1 MNEHL
6 KYRKSVLDVISPSF
20 CAAKWLNAS
29 IWLNSGGTTS
39 CHHPPKQRIP
49 LDELSDNFTAIHN
62 TTHKKK
68 MRDLMLKGIRPT
80 ECEYCWKIEDMGKD
94 HISDRV
100 HKSIIYKQEDI
111 DKISTSNPNEN
122 VNLRTLE
129 ISFSRVC
136 NLACSYCNADYSTTW
151 AKDIIKNGP
160 YKDLQTYGASIF
172 ALDGSK
178 EDLYDSE
185 ENNPYIK
192 AFWQWW
198 HNGLKESLE
207 EIRITGGEPTMSP
220 QTWKLIDYLIEEDI
234 DMRFAINSN
243 LMGKPEIID
252 KLIEKSKGLKDF
264 HLYTS
269 MEATGE
275 QADYIRD
282 GVKYDTWLNNLTKF
296 MEEGNWSKTYIMMTI
311 NALCLFSITDFMD
324 DMIKL
329 KERFGG
335 YPYLSLNILRF
346 PAFQSSL
353 CLPKE
358 VRKERRDHLEA
369 WYIENK
375 DKLHLFEQ
383 TDIERLVDYLT
394 DVEKPHQNADQD
406 DIKLWEDFKKF
417 YQQYDIRRNKSIYV
431 FPESVTKYL

>member
-6 KYRKSVLDVISPSF
+6 KYKKEVLDPISPSF
-20 CAAKWLNAS
+20 CAAKWLNSS

-39 CHHPPKQRIP
+39 CHHPPKQTIP
-49 LDELSDNFTAIHN
+49 LNELENNFTAIHN
-62 TTHKKK
+62 TTHKKNMRK
-68 MRDLMLKGIRPT
+68 MMLEGIRPP

-94 HISDRV
+94 HVSDRV

-111 DKISTSNPNEN
+111 DKISKDPYDTN

-129 ISFSRVC
+129 ISFGRVC

-160 YKDLQTYGASIF
+160 YKDLQTYGSTIF
-172 ALDGSK
+172 SNDGSR
-178 EDLYDSE
+178 EDLYDDE

-192 AFWQWW
+192 AFWEWW
-198 HNGLKESLE
+198 NNGLKESLE

-220 QTWKLIDYLIEEDI
+220 QTWKLIDYLIEDKI

-243 LMGKPEIID
+243 LMGKDDIIN
-252 KLIEKSKGLKDF
+252 KLIDKSKGLKDF

-275 QADYIRD
+275 QANYIRD
-282 GVKYDTWLNNLTKF
+282 GVVYETWLKNLTRF
-296 MEEGNWSKTYIMMTI
+296 MEEGNWTKTYIMMTI

-329 KERFGG
+329 KERFNG

-346 PAFQSSL
+346 PGFQSSL
-353 CLPKE
+353 SLPSD
-358 VRKERRDHLEA
+358 VRKERRDHLEK
-369 WYIENK
+369 WYIDNK

-394 DVEKPHQNADQD
+394 EVVRPHEKSTED
-406 DIKLWEDFKKF
+406 DNKLWNDFKNF
-417 YQQYDIRRNKSIYV
+417 YSQYDIRRNKSIQV
-431 FPESVTKYL
+431 FPKELTKHL